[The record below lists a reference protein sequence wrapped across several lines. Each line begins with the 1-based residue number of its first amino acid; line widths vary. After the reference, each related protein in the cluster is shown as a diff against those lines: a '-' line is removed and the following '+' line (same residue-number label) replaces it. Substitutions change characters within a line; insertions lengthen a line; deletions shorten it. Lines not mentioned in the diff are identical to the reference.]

1 MCRMN
6 LRGCSMYQAKKRGWL
21 PWVVGLA
28 LLVAVVF
35 LIVQMRDVLSPFV
48 VAAVLAY
55 ILNPLVEKLCRHG
68 VRRGAAAM
76 LVMVF
81 TLLLLVLLLLIVVPM
96 LVQQFGSLLGKM
108 PELANFVQNKALPLA
123 NRLLGTHWALDEQS
137 LSNWLSSHLGSVKTG
152 LSKALPA
159 LLEQGGSLVSSLGNL
174 AVLPFLLYYFLLDWS
189 RWTEGIKTMI
199 PRRYLAAYT
208 RIGGN
213 MDTVLGEFL
222 RGQLTVMLIMGLL
235 YGLGLMLTG
244 LESGFAIGM
253 VAGLLVF
260 VPYLGAFT
268 GLLLA
273 TMAAL
278 LQFGTW
284 QGLITVW
291 AVFAVGQFLESFF
304 ITPKIVGDRIGL
316 SPFWVIF
323 ALMAFGSLLGFVG
336 MLLALPLAAVTLVL
350 LREGVAAYMDSG
362 FYRREK

>member
-1 MCRMN
+1 
-6 LRGCSMYQAKKRGWL
+6 MYQAKKRGWL

-137 LSNWLSSHLGSVKTG
+137 LSNWLSSHLGSVQTG

-159 LLEQGGSLVSSLGNL
+159 LLEQGGSLVSSLGTL

-350 LREGVAAYMDSG
+350 LREGVTAYMDSG
-362 FYRREK
+362 FSRREK